1 MAQLSKGKRISGDLR
16 SEVSASFVERYRGGE
31 SIRSIATES
40 GRSYGFVQGLLKDS
54 GVEFR
59 SRGGARNRAQPTA
72 DAVSEPADE
81 PAGIAPDDPSPPE
94 EVKPKKAKKA
104 DKVEKA
110 AKVEKA
116 DKVKRGKDDKEPKP
130 KKDKKSKKDK
140 KGKKNKKS
148 K

>member
-72 DAVSEPADE
+72 DAASEPASDAVWE
-81 PAGIAPDDPSPPE
+81 M
-94 EVKPKKAKKA
+94 V
-104 DKVEKA
+104 A
-110 AKVEKA
+110 ARACSERRQLPGRRLSGLPTA
-116 DKVKRGKDDKEPKP
+116 TTR
-130 KKDKKSKKDK
+130 
-140 KGKKNKKS
+140 
-148 K
+148 

>member
-16 SEVSASFVERYRGGE
+16 CEVSANFVERYRGGE

-72 DAVSEPADE
+72 DAASEPADE

-104 DKVEKA
+104 DKVEK
-110 AKVEKA
+110 
-116 DKVKRGKDDKEPKP
+116 GKDDKEPKP